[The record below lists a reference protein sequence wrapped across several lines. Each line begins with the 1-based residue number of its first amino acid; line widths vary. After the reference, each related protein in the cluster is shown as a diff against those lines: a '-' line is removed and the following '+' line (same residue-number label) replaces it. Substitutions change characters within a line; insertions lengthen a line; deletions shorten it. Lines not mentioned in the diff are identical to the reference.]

1 MISDAR
7 YNRGK
12 VYKIVSPSTDLVYI
26 GSTIQPLHKRL
37 CEHRTKYKQ
46 FLKGT
51 YCNITSFEIMKYG
64 DAEIYLIQL
73 CDCQSKMELER
84 CERSHIESI
93 ECVNKT
99 IPGRTKKE
107 YYIDNKEKIKQYYI
121 ENKELICKQKKEY
134 YIENKELICKQ
145 KKQHYI
151 DHPEIKKQYYQ
162 KNKELICKKKREY
175 YEDNKDKNKITC
187 DICDKSIDKYY
198 LKKHQK
204 TQSCKSYICIFLDD

>member
-1 MISDAR
+1 
-7 YNRGK
+7 
-12 VYKIVSPSTDLVYI
+12 
-26 GSTIQPLHKRL
+26 
-37 CEHRTKYKQ
+37 
-46 FLKGT
+46 
-51 YCNITSFEIMKYG
+51 MKYG

-175 YEDNKDKNKITC
+175 YEDNKDKIK
-187 DICDKSIDKYY
+187 
-198 LKKHQK
+198 
-204 TQSCKSYICIFLDD
+204 